1 MQRVFGALLASYVI
15 VIGATMAVG
24 FWVHDPRSF
33 AVHFAMGLV
42 ATILTCLI
50 YCVLLTY
57 FVITG
62 KLIKQAVQSAGL
74 EKDLIQQSQKP
85 KARIVLLTA
94 LAVGVT
100 LVAALLGAWA
110 NVSVDQQSARP
121 FMHMCAEFLALCVNL
136 AAFSVCY
143 QEVRRNS
150 RLFERVFAQVNGDAG
165 SSIETAKSRSPHN
178 HDSHH
183 RSEAPESSVI
193 GYTDCSR

>member
-1 MQRVFGALLASYVI
+1 MQRILGALLASYVI

-24 FWVHDPRSF
+24 FWVRDPRSF
-33 AVHFAMGLV
+33 AVHFAMGMV

-74 EKDLIQQSQKP
+74 EKDLIRQSQKP

-110 NVSVDQQSARP
+110 NVSDDQQSLRP
-121 FMHMCAEFLALCVNL
+121 FIHMSAEFLALCINL

-143 QEVRRNS
+143 QEVGRNR
-150 RLFERVFAQVNGDAG
+150 RLFERVFARVNGDVG
-165 SSIETAKSRSPHN
+165 SSIASAKS
-178 HDSHH
+178 
-183 RSEAPESSVI
+183 
-193 GYTDCSR
+193 